1 MGDIPAKANMISSVI
16 TFPQTAGQ
24 APAADTTF
32 DITVQV
38 ANLVAGSFTNADS
51 TYYAGPQ
58 TLSGGKV
65 VGHTHVTVQDM
76 GKSMNPTQPLDAT
89 QFAFF
94 KGINDAGN
102 GNGLLKAT
110 VTGGL
115 PAGNYRV
122 CTMTS
127 ASNHQPVLMPVA
139 QRGTPDDCTKFTI
152 GGGGGG
158 NAGGNAG
165 GNGGNAGGNGANAGG
180 NGGNAGGNAGGNGA
194 NAGGNGANAGGNGA
208 NTGGNG
214 ANTGG
219 NGGNAG
225 GNAGGNGANAGGNA
239 GNNAGGN
246 GANAGGNASSTS
258 AAAAA
263 ATSKAATGGN
273 GGNGGFGGNGG
284 NNAGNGGGN
293 GGNASSTSA
302 AAAAATSKAA
312 TGGNGGNNAGGN
324 GANAGGKASSISAA
338 APAATSAA
346 AATGGNASGAV
357 GGIAAPAVAAS
368 GNKDRPFEVN
378 GNTFVNEAAAKQRAC
393 DIQNN
398 ACMNA
403 FNSGNKAVTASACTA
418 QQTAC
423 NAA

>member
-208 NTGGNG
+208 NAGGNG
-214 ANTGG
+214 ANAGGSGANAGG

-225 GNAGGNGANAGGNA
+225 GNAG
-239 GNNAGGN
+239 NNVGGN

-338 APAATSAA
+338 APAATSVA

>member
-214 ANTGG
+214 ANAGGNGANAGG

-225 GNAGGNGANAGGNA
+225 GNAG
-239 GNNAGGN
+239 NNVGGN